1 MTGISTQRWRT
12 AAVRACRG
20 RRALGL
26 LAAGLAALIAGPALN
41 GVAGAA
47 PRPSQST
54 VPAANFLSGVSCP
67 AATACWA
74 VGGKQ
79 PSRRA
84 IRASYRTAQPW
95 FLVGRGRPRAGRR
108 RAGT

>member
-12 AAVRACRG
+12 AAVRAGRG

-26 LAAGLAALIAGPALN
+26 LAAGLAALIAGPALS

-74 VGGKQ
+74 VGENSHPGGPSVPAIERLSHGSWSAVAA
-79 PSRRA
+79 PSR
-84 IRASYRTAQPW
+84 P
-95 FLVGRGRPRAGRR
+95 GR